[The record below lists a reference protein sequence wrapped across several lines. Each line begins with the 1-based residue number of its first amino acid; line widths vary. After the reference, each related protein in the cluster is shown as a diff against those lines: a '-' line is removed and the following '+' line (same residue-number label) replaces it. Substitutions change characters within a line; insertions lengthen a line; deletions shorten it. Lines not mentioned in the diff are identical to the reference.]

1 MTTRILALAVHAGE
15 LDCIP
20 GLVSAIEADLTQGTM
35 EAALASITA
44 DPSIHEW
51 AAWEVERAGSRRVAA
66 AALAR
71 VFVRAA
77 MVAGLVNSGEGER
90 VQEAA

>member
-15 LDCIP
+15 FDSIP
-20 GLVSAIEADLTQGTM
+20 GLVSAIEADLAAGTM
-35 EAALASITA
+35 EAALTSITTSPA
-44 DPSIHEW
+44 IHEW

-77 MVAGLVNSGEGER
+77 MVAELVNSGEGER